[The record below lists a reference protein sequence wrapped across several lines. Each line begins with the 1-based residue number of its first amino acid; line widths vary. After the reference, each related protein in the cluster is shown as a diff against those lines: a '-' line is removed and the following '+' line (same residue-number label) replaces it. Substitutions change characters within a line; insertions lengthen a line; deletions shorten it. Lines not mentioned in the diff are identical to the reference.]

1 MCDFYLRNK
10 KLFEQLDT
18 FIDSLE
24 TKDGSLIQVL
34 HHAQGI
40 FGYLP
45 KEVQLYISE
54 KLNIAPAKVY
64 GVVSFYSYF
73 TTEPKGEH
81 VISVCTGTA
90 CFVKGSHEILEE
102 FKKILKINPGETTAD
117 GKFTLNTLRCVGACG
132 LAPVVSVG
140 DKLYGKFKKEDVKKV
155 IMEYSEEKHGT
166 N

>member
-1 MCDFYLRNK
+1 MAGCRHKYKELDDFIENLQNK
-10 KLFEQLDT
+10 R
-18 FIDSLE
+18 
-24 TKDGSLIQVL
+24 GALIEVL
-34 HHAQGI
+34 HFVQDMY
-40 FGYLP
+40 GYID
-45 KEVQLYISE
+45 ESMQEYIS
-54 KLNIAPAKVY
+54 KKMKIPPSKIY
-64 GVVSFYSYF
+64 GVISFYSYF

-81 VISVCTGTA
+81 VISICTGTA

-102 FKKILKINPGETTAD
+102 FKKILKINPGETSAD

-155 IMEYSEEKHGT
+155 IMEFSEEKHGT

>member
-1 MCDFYLRNK
+1 MAHCDAVYKEIDDFINSLDSKKGALIEVLRYV
-10 KLFEQLDT
+10 QDMYGY
-18 FIDSLE
+18 IDE
-24 TKDGSLIQVL
+24 GIQ
-34 HHAQGI
+34 
-40 FGYLP
+40 
-45 KEVQLYISE
+45 EYIS
-54 KLNIAPAKVY
+54 KKMKIPRSKIY
-64 GVVSFYSYF
+64 GVISFYSYF

-140 DKLYGKFKKEDVKKV
+140 DKLYGRFKKEDVRK
-155 IMEYSEEKHGT
+155 IIIEYSEEEHGS

>member
-1 MCDFYLRNK
+1 MAGCGKCYSEIDVFLESVKDK
-10 KLFEQLDT
+10 K
-18 FIDSLE
+18 
-24 TKDGSLIQVL
+24 GALIEVL
-34 HHAQGI
+34 HYVQDMY
-40 FGYLP
+40 GYID
-45 KEVQLYISE
+45 EGMQEHISE
-54 KLNIAPAKVY
+54 KMHIPRSKIY
-64 GVVSFYSYF
+64 GVISFYSYF

-140 DKLYGKFKKEDVKKV
+140 DKLYGRFKKEDVRKV
-155 IMEYSEEKHGT
+155 IMEFSEEKHGT

>member
-1 MCDFYLRNK
+1 MAGCGHNYREIDDFLESVKNK
-10 KLFEQLDT
+10 R
-18 FIDSLE
+18 
-24 TKDGSLIQVL
+24 GALIEVL
-34 HHAQGI
+34 HFAQDNY
-40 FGYLP
+40 GYID
-45 KEVQLYISE
+45 EDMQEHISE
-54 KLNIAPAKVY
+54 KMKIPSSKIY
-64 GVVSFYSYF
+64 GVISFYSYF

-102 FKKILKINPGETTAD
+102 FKKLLKINPGETTAD